1 MTVKKL
7 LLSLTLLV
15 SSGIAMASGGGVPLM
30 DFTPN
35 LKDQA
40 GLQRGAK
47 TFVNY
52 CFGCHSMQYMRYG
65 RLGNDLGIPDALVEE
80 NFIFNDSKIGALMK
94 SPVPSKQMKKWFGA
108 APPDLTLVSR
118 ARGEKWLYTYLKSFY
133 VDPSRPYGYNNL
145 VFKDVGMPNILQVL
159 QGDQECAPAYV
170 AGSHGR
176 TKRDPITHEFLES
189 DGTDCGR
196 AAHVKGSGELSPEE
210 FDQVVSEL
218 VSFLVY
224 TGEPVKIYDRTF
236 LGMDLSQREVYGV
249 YSLLFLMVLG
259 VFVYLLNR
267 EYWKDIH

>member
-1 MTVKKL
+1 MTF
-7 LLSLTLLV
+7 
-15 SSGIAMASGGGVPLM
+15 AAGGGIPLM

-35 LKDQA
+35 LKDQES
-40 GLQRGAK
+40 LQSGAQ

-52 CFGCHSMQYMRYG
+52 CFGCHSMKYMRYG
-65 RLGNDLGIPDALVEE
+65 RLADDLGIPRELVEE
-80 NFIFNDSKIGALMK
+80 NFIFNGSKVGALMK
-94 SPVPSKQMKKWFGA
+94 GSVPAKYQKQWFGA

-118 ARGEKWLYTYLKSFY
+118 ARGDKWLYTYLKSFY

-145 VFKDVGMPNILQVL
+145 LFKDVGMPNVLQGL

-176 TKRDPITHEFLES
+176 TKRDPITHEFIES
-189 DGTDCGR
+189 DSHGCGR
-196 AAHVKGSGELSPEE
+196 AAHVKGTGELSPEE
-210 FDQVVSEL
+210 FDKLVSDL

-224 TGEPVKIYDRTF
+224 AGEPVKIYDRTF

-249 YSLLFLMVLG
+249 YSLLFLAFLG